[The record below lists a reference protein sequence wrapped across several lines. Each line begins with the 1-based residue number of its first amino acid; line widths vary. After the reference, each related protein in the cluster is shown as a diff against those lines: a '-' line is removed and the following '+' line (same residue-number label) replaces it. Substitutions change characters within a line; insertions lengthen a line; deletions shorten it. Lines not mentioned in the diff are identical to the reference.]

1 MVLSRTLIFTF
12 KQIRKIESSVTRNG
26 NCSIVWKRIIFKT
39 LQVGFTLV
47 DLYTEDHCKVSEVVY
62 LAFYPVNAL
71 QAAGTQ

>member
-1 MVLSRTLIFTF
+1 MSDIRLSRNSQTLL
-12 KQIRKIESSVTRNG
+12 
-26 NCSIVWKRIIFKT
+26 KRIIFKT